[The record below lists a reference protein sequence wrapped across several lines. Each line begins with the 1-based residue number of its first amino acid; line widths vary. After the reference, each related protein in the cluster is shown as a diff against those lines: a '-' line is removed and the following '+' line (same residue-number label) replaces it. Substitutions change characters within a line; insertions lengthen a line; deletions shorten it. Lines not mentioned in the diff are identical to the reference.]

1 MSKPS
6 PIEKIKEWF
15 SKHGL
20 EWNEGIESTLMEDG
34 VKCVEDLKY
43 LKKKEWDDLFASEVK
58 SSVAVPHMFMA
69 IILKATLIQSSALRS

>member
-1 MSKPS
+1 
-6 PIEKIKEWF
+6 
-15 SKHGL
+15 
-20 EWNEGIESTLMEDG
+20 MEDG